1 MGLLLLLLIGPLMA
15 FVVAFF
21 RPGCLLVADR
31 CLRCGRR
38 LKDPVS
44 MARGYGA
51 VCFRKLRLRKSR
63 RRKRMV
69 DFDWR
74 QLDLFRGPMQQELF

>member
-1 MGLLLLLLIGPLMA
+1 MSE
-15 FVVAFF
+15 
-21 RPGCLLVADR
+21 R

-51 VCFRKLRLRKSR
+51 VCFRKLRMKRPKR
-63 RRKRMV
+63 RTRV
-69 DFDWR
+69 IDYDWR
-74 QLDLFRGPMQQELF
+74 QLDLFRGPVQQELFA

>member
-1 MGLLLLLLIGPLMA
+1 MSE
-15 FVVAFF
+15 
-21 RPGCLLVADR
+21 R

-51 VCFRKLRLRKSR
+51 VCLRKLRMKKVSR
-63 RRKRMV
+63 RKVRIAV
-69 DFDWR
+69 DFR
-74 QLDLFRGPMQQELF
+74 QPDLFLGPVQQELF